1 MQVFTFK
8 SFCRVIAAQT
18 MPSDTG
24 PGTYCYLCLADFRE
38 GEEEYECFIVEEI
51 SPHSLVA
58 LPAPLLDELASWTS
72 GRSGGGGEQ
81 SAPGP
86 KLVVGDGTYPLLKG
100 TSSALTARRSSAGTL
115 ISFASRPAPRAFL
128 QGFYSSSEAIEAADF
143 VSATDIEVPATSV
156 REENEPF
163 KREIA

>member
-18 MPSDTG
+18 MPSATG
-24 PGTYCYLCLADFRE
+24 PGTYCYLCLADFRG
-38 GEEEYECFIVEEI
+38 GEEEYECFVVEEI

-72 GRSGGGGEQ
+72 GRSGAGEQ
-81 SAPGP
+81 STPGP
-86 KLVVGDGTYPLLKG
+86 KLAVGDGTYPLLKV

-115 ISFASRPAPRAFL
+115 VPFANRPASRAFL
-128 QGFYSSSEAIEAADF
+128 QAFYTSTEAIEAADF
-143 VSATDIEVPATSV
+143 VSVTDIEAPAP
-156 REENEPF
+156 NL
-163 KREIA
+163 